1 MSNVQTPATYF
12 TAPLL
17 DQTVQE
23 IDLDISAQ
31 PYFYNNGE
39 TPKYLADV
47 SDAIELIQA
56 SSINAHM
63 SMGHVY
69 DVPKEIATIQTD
81 WGEQT
86 QLAFAGNT
94 FEFMPL
100 KATPETAAA
109 FGMTLVKAGQA
120 IEVQATQKKL
130 SQIEYQYGMLAG
142 YFFPYDPT
150 PINNCILCITK
161 PANQPVMEL

>member
-56 SSINAHM
+56 C
-63 SMGHVY
+63 
-69 DVPKEIATIQTD
+69 
-81 WGEQT
+81 
-86 QLAFAGNT
+86 
-94 FEFMPL
+94 FE
-100 KATPETAAA
+100 
-109 FGMTLVKAGQA
+109 
-120 IEVQATQKKL
+120 
-130 SQIEYQYGMLAG
+130 
-142 YFFPYDPT
+142 
-150 PINNCILCITK
+150 
-161 PANQPVMEL
+161 

>member
-1 MSNVQTPATYF
+1 
-12 TAPLL
+12 
-17 DQTVQE
+17 
-23 IDLDISAQ
+23 
-31 PYFYNNGE
+31 
-39 TPKYLADV
+39 
-47 SDAIELIQA
+47 
-56 SSINAHM
+56 M

-69 DVPKEIATIQTD
+69 DVPKEIATIQTH

-120 IEVQATQKKL
+120 VEVQATQKKL
-130 SQIEYQYGMLAG
+130 SQIEYHDGMLAG
-142 YFFPYDPT
+142 HFFPYDPT
-150 PINNCILCITK
+150 QINLATKTLYPFVITDLEHHDFSPLQHAKAALRLLCKSINSGATCFGISRI
-161 PANQPVMEL
+161 

>member
-23 IDLDISAQ
+23 IDVDISAQ
-31 PYFYNNGE
+31 PYFYNNGG
-39 TPKYLADV
+39 TPEYLAEV

-56 SSINAHM
+56 SSTDARM

-69 DVPKEIATIQTD
+69 DVPKEIATIQTH

-86 QLAFAGNT
+86 QLAFAGNS

-109 FGMTLVKAGQA
+109 FGMTLLKARQA

-130 SQIEYQYGMLAG
+130 SQIKYQYGMLAG
-142 YFFPYDPT
+142 HFSLMIQFKS
-150 PINNCILCITK
+150 I
-161 PANQPVMEL
+161 

>member
-1 MSNVQTPATYF
+1 MSHVTNPATYF

-17 DQTVQE
+17 DQTLQE
-23 IDLDISAQ
+23 VEVDISVQ
-31 PYFYNNGE
+31 PYFYNNDG
-39 TPKYLADV
+39 TPEYLADV

-56 SSINAHM
+56 SSTNAHM

-69 DVPKEIATIQTD
+69 AVPEEIATIQTH

-86 QLAFAGNT
+86 QLAFAGNS

-100 KATPETAAA
+100 KATPETAAT

-130 SQIEYQYGMLAG
+130 SQIKYQYGMLAG
-142 YFFPYDPT
+142 HFFS
-150 PINNCILCITK
+150 L
-161 PANQPVMEL
+161 

>member
-23 IDLDISAQ
+23 IDVDISAQ
-31 PYFYNNGE
+31 PYFYNNGG

-56 SSINAHM
+56 SSTNAHM
-63 SMGHVY
+63 SRGHVY
-69 DVPKEIATIQTD
+69 DVPKEIATIQTH

-130 SQIEYQYGMLAG
+130 SQIKYHDGMLAG
-142 YFFPYDPT
+142 HFFPT
-150 PINNCILCITK
+150 L
-161 PANQPVMEL
+161 AGHGL

>member
-23 IDLDISAQ
+23 IDVDISAQ
-31 PYFYNNGE
+31 PYFYNNGG
-39 TPKYLADV
+39 TPEYLADL
-47 SDAIELIQA
+47 SDVIELISA
-56 SSINAHM
+56 SSTNASM

-69 DVPKEIATIQTD
+69 DVPKEIAMIQTH

-94 FEFMPL
+94 FSLCHSKPRLKQLPPL
-100 KATPETAAA
+100 
-109 FGMTLVKAGQA
+109 V
-120 IEVQATQKKL
+120 
-130 SQIEYQYGMLAG
+130 
-142 YFFPYDPT
+142 
-150 PINNCILCITK
+150 
-161 PANQPVMEL
+161 